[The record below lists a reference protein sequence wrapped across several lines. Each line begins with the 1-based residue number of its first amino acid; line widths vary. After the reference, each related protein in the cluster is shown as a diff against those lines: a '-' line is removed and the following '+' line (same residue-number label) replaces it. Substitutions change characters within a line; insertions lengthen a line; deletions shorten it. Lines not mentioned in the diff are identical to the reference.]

1 MANDPI
7 QTSASANSGAN
18 QNPSAGQAAAPAI
31 EMRGASYQ
39 LPNGHFLLRDLD
51 LAVAPGETLVL
62 LGRSGAGKSTALKLI
77 NRMLELSQGEI
88 RVEGKSIKDWDP
100 IVLRRHIGYAIQDIG
115 LFPHYTVEK
124 NISLVPQLEGWS
136 ADRIRARVEEVMKL
150 LGLDAAKFSKRFP
163 HELSGGQR
171 QRVGLARAL
180 AADPPILLMD
190 EPFGAL
196 DPLTRGEVHREFRS
210 LEQLM
215 RKTIVLVTHH
225 VGEALL
231 LGNRIG
237 VVDAG
242 ALVGC
247 YSPKEFMSASE
258 PVAAAYVANLR
269 MYKEAE
275 EGL

>member
-1 MANDPI
+1 MANDP
-7 QTSASANSGAN
+7 TPTPASSGAS
-18 QNPSAGQAAAPAI
+18 QNPQGPSAAPAI

-39 LPNGHFLLRDLD
+39 LPNGHFLLRGLD
-51 LAVAPGETLVL
+51 ITVAPGETLVI

-124 NISLVPQLEGWS
+124 NISLVPQLEGW
-136 ADRIRARVEEVMKL
+136 APERIRARVEELMKL
-150 LGLDAAKFSKRFP
+150 LGLDAGKFSKRFP

-196 DPLTRGEVHREFRS
+196 DPLTRGEVHREFRN
-210 LEQLM
+210 LEQLI

-231 LGNRIG
+231 LGNRIA
-237 VVDAG
+237 VIDAG
-242 ALVGC
+242 VLVGC
-247 YSPKEFMSASE
+247 YSPKEFLAATE
-258 PVAAAYVANLR
+258 PVAAGYVANLR